1 MIETPPAVAK
11 ARAIVQVIDGALAES
26 KIIGVA
32 GASMTVDNVARF
44 HEFAGRC
51 LQLMSVNLP
60 DFVRQSAGQ
69 FLAEIRR

>member
-44 HEFAGRC
+44 REFASRGV
-51 LQLMSVNLP
+51 QLMSVNLP